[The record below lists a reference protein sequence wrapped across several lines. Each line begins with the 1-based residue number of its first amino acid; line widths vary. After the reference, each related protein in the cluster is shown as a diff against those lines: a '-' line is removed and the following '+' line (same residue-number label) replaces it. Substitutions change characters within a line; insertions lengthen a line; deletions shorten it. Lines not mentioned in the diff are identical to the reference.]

1 VVSRSAVRAATRVR
15 FLEST
20 LESHPGLAP
29 IFEICGPRGL
39 PRELNFKNMPQVG
52 CCNAELSLACRNM
65 FSGISDAV
73 NIAFRDTIRGIP
85 EPRSIS
91 ETARVWDSCVRQAV
105 VEFAQQFGGGAF
117 SSRYG
122 RWERLGGA

>member
-1 VVSRSAVRAATRVR
+1 MCLKFVVAMLTS
-15 FLEST
+15 
-20 LESHPGLAP
+20 
-29 IFEICGPRGL
+29 
-39 PRELNFKNMPQVG
+39 
-52 CCNAELSLACRNM
+52 LSIACRNM

-73 NIAFRDTIRGIP
+73 NIAFWDTIQGIP

-91 ETARVWDSCVRQAV
+91 ETARAWDSCVRQAV

-117 SSRYG
+117 RRYG